1 MLVSNPLI
9 LAQYPPTLA
18 HQPHPEKSTEETL
31 LLIPLTLQ
39 ILSPSQKVKVR
50 FTLLFFIGH
59 LLLFAVNYFSNTD

>member
-9 LAQYPPTLA
+9 LAQYPSPLA

-31 LLIPLTLQ
+31 LLIPPTLQ
-39 ILSPSQKVKVR
+39 ILSLSQKLKVR
-50 FTLLFFIGH
+50 FTLLFFIDH